1 MKPIAENSQRRPLSG
16 VRVLDLTS
24 VIMGPVCTQILADY
38 GADVVK
44 VEPPEGDV
52 MRHAGAKTR
61 PQMGAMFLHAN
72 EGKQSLVLDL
82 KSEGGVATL
91 RRMLPAFDVF
101 VHNVRPQAMQR
112 LGLDEAAVRAL
123 HPGVVYVELTGYAES
138 GPYAGRAAFDDI
150 IQAQTGL
157 ADLFARQS
165 GGAPAYVP
173 TLIADRVTGLTAAH
187 ATLAALYRRRETGEG
202 ECIRVSMFETM
213 AAFVLADHLGGA
225 SFEPPAGPMG
235 YSRLLT
241 PYRRPYRTLDGY
253 ISVVVYNDK
262 HWRSFFQAT
271 DALAVFEADA
281 RFQTAAARADSYDQ
295 IYGYLSDVLATRSSD
310 YWLALLDAA
319 DIPCCPVNR
328 VEDLLQDPQLRAVG
342 FFDES
347 SASDGHQLRRI
358 APRYR
363 APTAQPVTA
372 APSPQVGQ
380 HTAELSTASF

>member
-1 MKPIAENSQRRPLSG
+1 MQPSQETPKRPLSG

-38 GADVVK
+38 GAEVVK
-44 VEPPEGDV
+44 IEPPEGDV

-82 KSEGGVATL
+82 KTEAGVAAL
-91 RRMLPAFDVF
+91 RRMLPQFDVF
-101 VHNVRPQAMQR
+101 IHNVRPQAMQR

-187 ATLAALYRRRETGEG
+187 ATLAALYRRRATGEG

-241 PYRRPYRTLDGY
+241 PHRRPYRTLDGF

-262 HWRSFFQAT
+262 HWRAFFQAT
-271 DALAVFEADA
+271 DALPVFEADA
-281 RFQTAAARADSYDQ
+281 RFQTAAARADSYDV
-295 IYGYLSDVLATRSSD
+295 IYGYLSDVLATRSSAD
-310 YWLALLDAA
+310 WLALLEAA
-319 DIPCCPVNR
+319 DIPCCAVNR

-347 SASDGHQLRRI
+347 SAQDGHQLRRI

-363 APTAQPVTA
+363 APTAVPVTA
-372 APSPQVGQ
+372 QPSPQVGQ
-380 HTAELSTASF
+380 HTDYLLTAAF

>member
-1 MKPIAENSQRRPLSG
+1 MNTTPETSPARPLSG

-38 GADVVK
+38 GAEVVK

-82 KSEGGVATL
+82 KTGEGVETL

-101 VHNVRPQAMQR
+101 IHNVRPQAMQR

-187 ATLAALYRRRETGEG
+187 ATLAALYRRRATGEG

-262 HWRSFFQAT
+262 HWRAFFQAT

-295 IYGYLSDVLATRSSD
+295 IYGYLSDVLAARSSD
-310 YWLALLDAA
+310 YWLALLEAA
-319 DIPCCPVNR
+319 DIPCCRVNR

-358 APRYR
+358 AARYR
-363 APTAQPVTA
+363 APTAQPATA

-380 HTAELSTASF
+380 HTHALLSASF

>member
-1 MKPIAENSQRRPLSG
+1 MDAPRETLKHRPLSG

-38 GADVVK
+38 GAEVVK

-52 MRHAGAKTR
+52 MRHAGAKTS

-82 KSEGGVATL
+82 KTEEGVAAL
-91 RRMLPAFDVF
+91 CRMLPAFDVF
-101 VHNVRPQAMQR
+101 IHNVRPQAMQR
-112 LGLDEAAVRAL
+112 LGLGEAAVRAL

-225 SFEPPAGPMG
+225 SFEPPAGSMG

-241 PYRRPYRTLDGY
+241 PHRRPYRTLDGY

-262 HWRSFFQAT
+262 HWRAFFQAT

-310 YWLALLDAA
+310 YWLALLEAA
-319 DIPCCPVNR
+319 DIPCCLVNR

-347 SASDGHQLRRI
+347 SASDGRQLRRI
-358 APRYR
+358 AARYR
-363 APTAQPVTA
+363 APTAQPATA
-372 APSPQVGQ
+372 APSPRVGQ
-380 HTAELSTASF
+380 HTHALLTASF